1 MQPKDYFKKTFVFV
15 FVFYIVY
22 KSTFQLMDDFSKFN
36 FEFMFKTLIIG
47 AIVAAI
53 LGGIN
58 YFAKVD
64 LPPQKRERKSRNNN
78 N

>member
-1 MQPKDYFKKTFVFV
+1 
-15 FVFYIVY
+15 
-22 KSTFQLMDDFSKFN
+22 MDDFSKFN